1 MVCVATTMVGQA
13 GRSDNRPA
21 RKGGHAPAGQTYAPS
36 APAYAVEPV
45 RDLFP
50 STFAIG
56 HRPYG

>member
-1 MVCVATTMVGQA
+1 MVGQA
-13 GRSDNRPA
+13 GRSGNRPA
-21 RKGGHAPAGQTYAPS
+21 RKGGHAPASLTYAPS

-45 RDLFP
+45 RDPFP